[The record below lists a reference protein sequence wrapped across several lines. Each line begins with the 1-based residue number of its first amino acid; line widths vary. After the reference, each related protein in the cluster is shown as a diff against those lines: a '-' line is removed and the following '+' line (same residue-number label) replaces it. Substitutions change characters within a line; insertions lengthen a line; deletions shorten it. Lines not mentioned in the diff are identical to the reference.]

1 MGFPLTPRPITLGD
15 LELLQGQI
23 LLEFR
28 DISRVSE
35 AITAKRMKIDRYC
48 QRWNCSPLN
57 VLFNDVQIA
66 LISQGVPQLRGVK
79 QP

>member
-1 MGFPLTPRPITLGD
+1 MGFPWTPRS
-15 LELLQGQI
+15 I

-35 AITAKRMKIDRYC
+35 AITATQMKTNRRRGDYQ
-48 QRWNCSPLN
+48 QRNCSPLN

-66 LISQGVPQLRGVK
+66 LISQGVPRVGGVK
-79 QP
+79 QR